1 MHIRSIDITAPI
13 TAPTGEVI
21 RELMGEA
28 AGGAV
33 AHSLAHITLPPG
45 AGSARHYHPT
55 AEESY
60 YILGGHARVTLDGQ
74 TARLEPG
81 AAVAIPA
88 GCIHQIVNDGPDPLI
103 FLAVC
108 APPWTPDCSVYLD

>member
-45 AGSARHYHPT
+45 AGSARQYHPT
-55 AEESY
+55 AE
-60 YILGGHARVTLDGQ
+60 
-74 TARLEPG
+74 
-81 AAVAIPA
+81 
-88 GCIHQIVNDGPDPLI
+88 
-103 FLAVC
+103 
-108 APPWTPDCSVYLD
+108 